1 MSDAN
6 TADSYGE
13 MKATD
18 PTDQLLC
25 HYTSAETAF
34 SHILPT
40 RMLQMNSYQRMR
52 DPLENKE
59 LHRLLRFV
67 DGIEPD
73 GLTLGEA
80 QELVGEIRGQMR
92 ILCLTMDAKG
102 YEDEQIQAFGRAY
115 ARARMWEQYADEHR
129 GVCLAFSA
137 DCMANTFFNEL
148 KRFGAA
154 ACNPV
159 RYTPGG
165 FAVSPARL
173 IDAGRLTA
181 GDPAALL
188 TKHITSHHED
198 LWSLKLSDWDSEYEY
213 RFVVFV
219 PTAPLHEPIHVPF
232 ADCLRAIVLGERFD
246 PALLPRARELA
257 SELRVGLCRLEW
269 DSGRPSICAVHRRDD
284 LRREADQAPL

>member
-1 MSDAN
+1 
-6 TADSYGE
+6 
-13 MKATD
+13 
-18 PTDQLLC
+18 
-25 HYTSAETAF
+25 
-34 SHILPT
+34 
-40 RMLQMNSYQRMR
+40 
-52 DPLENKE
+52 
-59 LHRLLRFV
+59 
-67 DGIEPD
+67 
-73 GLTLGEA
+73 
-80 QELVGEIRGQMR
+80 
-92 ILCLTMDAKG
+92 
-102 YEDEQIQAFGRAY
+102 
-115 ARARMWEQYADEHR
+115 MWEQYADEHR
-129 GVCLAFSA
+129 GVCLAFSGN
-137 DCMANTFFNEL
+137 CMANTFFNEL

-173 IDAGRLTA
+173 IDAGRLTD

-213 RFVVFV
+213 RFVVFA

-269 DSGRPSICAVHRRDD
+269 DGGRPSICAVHRRDD
-284 LRREADQAPL
+284 LRREADRSPL